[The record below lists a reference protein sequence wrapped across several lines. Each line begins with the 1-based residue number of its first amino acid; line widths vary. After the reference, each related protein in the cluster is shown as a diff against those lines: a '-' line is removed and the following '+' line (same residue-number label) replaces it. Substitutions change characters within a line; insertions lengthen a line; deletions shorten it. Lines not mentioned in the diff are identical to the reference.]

1 MYHQLLLTRLMDCIN
16 LVDSNRWKEDS
27 LLKVIKEK
35 AGRMLGWL
43 IEMTYQNGQT
53 PLLNDSAYGIAASS
67 KQIFDYANSL
77 KLKTHHSN
85 LLDSGYRK
93 WNDSQAE
100 ILMDVGQIGP
110 DYIPG
115 HAHADTF
122 SFEFVYK
129 GRPIIVDPG
138 ISTYERN
145 SRRQLEKST
154 ESHNT
159 IRLDG
164 KNSSEVWSG
173 FRVARRAKIIS
184 FVAEKNKIVATHDG
198 YKKSGAF
205 HTRSFSKLNQKLII
219 EDIIKSK
226 KSHRIESF
234 LHFHPDCS
242 ITVEEGKITVDSDV
256 IIAFKGH
263 KNLIVE
269 EYDFPLGYNRTKKA
283 CKVRA
288 STEKESKIEICY
300 EN

>member
-1 MYHQLLLTRLMDCIN
+1 
-16 LVDSNRWKEDS
+16 
-27 LLKVIKEK
+27 
-35 AGRMLGWL
+35 
-43 IEMTYQNGQT
+43 
-53 PLLNDSAYGIAASS
+53 
-67 KQIFDYANSL
+67 
-77 KLKTHHSN
+77 
-85 LLDSGYRK
+85 
-93 WNDSQAE
+93 
-100 ILMDVGQIGP
+100 MDVGQIGP
-110 DYIPG
+110 DYIPA

-198 YKKSGAF
+198 YKKSGAI

-242 ITVEEGKITVDSDV
+242 INVEEGKITVDSDV
-256 IIAFKGH
+256 IILFKGH

-283 CKVRA
+283 CKIRA
-288 STEKESKIEICY
+288 STEKNLK
-300 EN
+300 